1 MRVRRALTWQSG
13 ALPDKHT
20 NHPND
25 SRVPPP
31 RHLDGRAI
39 LSPNGFTSRR
49 VFCSQITR
57 KRSVATSNDRHGDL

>member
-31 RHLDGRAI
+31 RHLVERPI
-39 LSPNGFTSRR
+39 LSPDGFTSRR
-49 VFCSQITR
+49 VFSSQITR
-57 KRSVATSNDRHGDL
+57 ERSTATSNDRQGDL